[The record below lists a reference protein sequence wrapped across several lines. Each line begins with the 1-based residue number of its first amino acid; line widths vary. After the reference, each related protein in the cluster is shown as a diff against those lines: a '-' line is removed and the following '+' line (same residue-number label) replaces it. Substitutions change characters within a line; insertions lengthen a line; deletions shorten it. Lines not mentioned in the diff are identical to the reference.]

1 MVMRYESFTK
11 KLVDQISKGG
21 QIRLL
26 DMPDLD
32 LYMDQVTTFMDDKLS
47 VYKRE
52 DKDKILTKTMI
63 NNYTKHNIIPKPV
76 NKKYSKDH
84 LLFLILIYHMKG
96 IVSIKDMEHLMAP
109 LIQNY
114 KSELEEKIN
123 IEDIYSILQEIQK
136 DERDKLGFKMQDDIE
151 CVKEYLKELEMQ
163 DDDILEIFML
173 TVTLTVRANMQKY
186 LAEKIIDE
194 FFIHKETPQK
204 KDRRKNKKVKMDQ
217 PEKDSVEE

>member
-1 MVMRYESFTK
+1 MRYESFVK

-32 LYMDQVTTFMDDKLS
+32 LYMDQVTTFMNDKLS
-47 VYKRE
+47 IYKRE

-114 KSELEEKIN
+114 NSELEEKIN

-136 DERDKLGFKMQDDIE
+136 DERDKLDLKIQDDIE
-151 CVKEYLKELEMQ
+151 KVKEYLKEMDMQ

-173 TVTLTVRANMQKY
+173 TVMLTVRANMQKY
-186 LAEKIIDE
+186 LAERIIDE
-194 FFIHKETPQK
+194 FFIYKAVPQK
-204 KDRRKNKKVKMDQ
+204 K
-217 PEKDSVEE
+217 EKR